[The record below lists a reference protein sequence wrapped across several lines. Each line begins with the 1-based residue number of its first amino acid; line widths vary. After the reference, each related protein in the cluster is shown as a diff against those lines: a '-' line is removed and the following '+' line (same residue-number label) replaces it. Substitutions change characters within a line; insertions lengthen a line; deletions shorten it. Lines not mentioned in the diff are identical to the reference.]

1 LTGTVFEDG
10 VRIDYGA
17 SVNILQ
23 ENEYG
28 YNYVASRWINGGKFA
43 FNVLPGTYTVEVHPY
58 SNKGYASGGFVQT
71 KRYDCT
77 LSETATSVVCDVNLR
92 KGNLVGRITT
102 PAGAPISDSYASV
115 YQVSDDAVSGKNYKW
130 GQGLNSYDGSFT
142 TYLEDGNF
150 ELVVY
155 PGGLSQASYT
165 QTRFSIT
172 VSSGAITSV
181 RNLNRNET
189 VTAESGQ
196 YSFALTSPAISGE
209 VLQSG
214 ASTTPVQWAQI
225 VPIAVGGD
233 RDGEELWEYSTH
245 SNERGKFAMSIPDGT
260 YDIVAR
266 SWGKSGDGSTNSG
279 KYRVVV
285 TGGVAAGTLTIRM
298 KEPNFKMRVTSPTSG
313 AGVSDVWVNGNYGNQ
328 YFGGSTDNDGYLN
341 AYIDTSTVVT
351 CGTTCRLNL
360 YPGYGSI
367 YTPVSTFFTTVG
379 DIGSVALGVVNS
391 KVTLRIPTNGG
402 VGLPDKWSWLSVQE
416 LNGSGDV
423 ISESG
428 YGTNELGQAGLGLVT
443 GTRYRITAY
452 PSGQYYGR
460 YSPKVYDIAS
470 FSPTTHAE
478 ITITFDSPNVTFVV
492 YDREG
497 TGNAWGWFEILQG
510 SGDSYSYA
518 ADGYLNDQ
526 GRGAVFLA
534 DNTAGQQYKMILYP
548 GKSKG
553 VEKTIYFTVSGGNVT
568 ASTGATFTSNVGR
581 ITMAAGNVTGTV
593 VSGGELLANIP
604 ITATSSDGVTKV
616 STVTATDG
624 SYEFYLDTTV
634 SWTLNA
640 VNPFIVTPTTGT
652 TSIVANSGS
661 YTGKTITLTVP
672 AG

>member
-1 LTGTVFEDG
+1 
-10 VRIDYGA
+10 
-17 SVNILQ
+17 
-23 ENEYG
+23 
-28 YNYVASRWINGGKFA
+28 
-43 FNVLPGTYTVEVHPY
+43 
-58 SNKGYASGGFVQT
+58 
-71 KRYDCT
+71 
-77 LSETATSVVCDVNLR
+77 
-92 KGNLVGRITT
+92 
-102 PAGAPISDSYASV
+102 
-115 YQVSDDAVSGKNYKW
+115 
-130 GQGLNSYDGSFT
+130 
-142 TYLEDGNF
+142 
-150 ELVVY
+150 
-155 PGGLSQASYT
+155 
-165 QTRFSIT
+165 
-172 VSSGAITSV
+172 
-181 RNLNRNET
+181 
-189 VTAESGQ
+189 
-196 YSFALTSPAISGE
+196 
-209 VLQSG
+209 
-214 ASTTPVQWAQI
+214 
-225 VPIAVGGD
+225 
-233 RDGEELWEYSTH
+233 
-245 SNERGKFAMSIPDGT
+245 
-260 YDIVAR
+260 
-266 SWGKSGDGSTNSG
+266 
-279 KYRVVV
+279 
-285 TGGVAAGTLTIRM
+285 M
-298 KEPNFKMRVTSPTSG
+298 KEPNFKLRVVSPLNSSTG
-313 AGVSDVWVNGNYGNQ
+313 LSDVWINGNYGNQ
-328 YFGGSTDNDGYLN
+328 YFGGSTDNDGYLT

-351 CGTTCRLNL
+351 CGTSCRLNL
-360 YPGYGSI
+360 YPGYRSTF
-367 YTPVSTFFTTVG
+367 TPVSTYFTTVG
-379 DIGSVALGVVNS
+379 DIGNVALGVVNS

-452 PSGQYYGR
+452 PSGEYYGR

-616 STVTATDG
+616 STVTGTDG

-640 VNPFIVTPTTGT
+640 VNPFIATPTTGI

-661 YTGKTITLTVP
+661 YTGKTITLT
-672 AG
+672 

>member
-1 LTGTVFEDG
+1 M
-10 VRIDYGA
+10 
-17 SVNILQ
+17 
-23 ENEYG
+23 
-28 YNYVASRWINGGKFA
+28 
-43 FNVLPGTYTVEVHPY
+43 
-58 SNKGYASGGFVQT
+58 
-71 KRYDCT
+71 
-77 LSETATSVVCDVNLR
+77 
-92 KGNLVGRITT
+92 
-102 PAGAPISDSYASV
+102 
-115 YQVSDDAVSGKNYKW
+115 
-130 GQGLNSYDGSFT
+130 
-142 TYLEDGNF
+142 
-150 ELVVY
+150 
-155 PGGLSQASYT
+155 
-165 QTRFSIT
+165 
-172 VSSGAITSV
+172 

-313 AGVSDVWVNGNYGNQ
+313 AGLSDVWVHGNYGNQ
-328 YFGGSTDNDGYLN
+328 YFGGSTDNDGYLS

-360 YPGYGSI
+360 YPGYGSTF
-367 YTPVSTFFTTVG
+367 TPVSTYFTTVG
-379 DIGSVALGVVNS
+379 DIGSVALGL
-391 KVTLRIPTNGG
+391 VTSRVTVRIPTNGG

-416 LNGSGDV
+416 LNGSGEV

-428 YGTNELGQAGLGLVT
+428 YGTNELGQAGLGLVS
-443 GTRYRITAY
+443 GTRYRLTAY

-470 FSPTTHAE
+470 FNTTTHAE
-478 ITITFDSPNVTFVV
+478 LTITFESPNVTFVV

-497 TGNAWGWFEILQG
+497 IGNAWGWFDIQQG

-526 GRGAVFLA
+526 GRGAIFLA

-581 ITMAAGNVTGTV
+581 ITMGAGNVTGTV
-593 VSGGELLANIP
+593 VSAGELLANIP

-616 STVTATDG
+616 STVSGADG

-634 SWTLNA
+634 SWTLKA
-640 VNPFIVTPTTGT
+640 VNPFITTPTTGS

-672 AG
+672 AS